1 VKRRIYLRR
10 FAASAEPVVRRC
22 GRQGLLPGLIVV
34 LSACTTIDL
43 SEPRDPDRRAP
54 VTRRV
59 PSEKP
64 TTVPS
69 ASSTTLPRP
78 STSSSPAVSSS
89 RKPGAYYLDDG
100 PDERIPEG
108 LIDTPDAEPRVEP
121 YAKGPSRPYT
131 IFDQTYVPITDN
143 RPFVQRGMGSW
154 YGKKFHGQRTAS
166 GEIYDM
172 YKMTAAHPTLP
183 IPSYARVTHLRSGK
197 QVIVRVNDRGPFHSA
212 RIIDLSYTAALKLGY
227 VQNGSA
233 ELEVERLLPEE
244 IARLQASRRTVANSV
259 ATTMNDDRETIART
273 DANPGSSSVV
283 TESGGFFLQFGAFSQ
298 AQNASS
304 LRERLLAN
312 WPRDLPQPEVI
323 QSQGLFRLHSGPF
336 GTRDLADRALQALK
350 SFSQLQATIVQK

>member
-1 VKRRIYLRR
+1 MSSNRR
-10 FAASAEPVVRRC
+10 
-22 GRQGLLPGLIVV
+22 
-34 LSACTTIDL
+34 
-43 SEPRDPDRRAP
+43 
-54 VTRRV
+54 
-59 PSEKP
+59 
-64 TTVPS
+64 
-69 ASSTTLPRP
+69 
-78 STSSSPAVSSS
+78 
-89 RKPGAYYLDDG
+89 PGAYYLDDG
-100 PDERIPEG
+100 PDERVPEG

-143 RPFVQRGMGSW
+143 RPFIQRGTGSW

-183 IPSYARVTHLRSGK
+183 IPSYARVTHLRTGK

-233 ELEVERLLPEE
+233 ELEVERLLPDE
-244 IARLQASRRTVANSV
+244 IARMQVARRMTVNP
-259 ATTMNDDRETIART
+259 ATSTKGDDTDTIART
-273 DANPGSSSVV
+273 GTVPGSSAVA
-283 TESGGFFLQFGAFSQ
+283 TESGGFFLQFGAFAQ

-312 WPRDLPQPEVI
+312 WPQDLPRPEVV
-323 QSQGLFRLHSGPF
+323 QSQGLYRLHSGPF
-336 GTRDLADRALQALK
+336 GTRELADRAVQALK
-350 SFSQLQATIVQK
+350 SLSQLQATIVQK

>member
-1 VKRRIYLRR
+1 M
-10 FAASAEPVVRRC
+10 
-22 GRQGLLPGLIVV
+22 
-34 LSACTTIDL
+34 
-43 SEPRDPDRRAP
+43 
-54 VTRRV
+54 
-59 PSEKP
+59 
-64 TTVPS
+64 PS
-69 ASSTTLPRP
+69 ASTSTPLV
-78 STSSSPAVSSS
+78 SSNSQPPAVSST

-100 PDERIPEG
+100 PDERVPEG

-143 RPFVQRGMGSW
+143 RPFVQRGIGSW

-183 IPSYARVTHLRSGK
+183 IPSYARVTNLRNSK

-227 VQNGSA
+227 VQSGSA

-244 IARLQASRRTVANSV
+244 IARIQAARRTAANPA
-259 ATTMNDDRETIART
+259 ATTKGDEIDTIART
-273 DANPGSSSVV
+273 GTVTGSSSVV
-283 TESGGFFLQFGAFSQ
+283 SESGSFFLQFGAFSQ
-298 AQNASS
+298 AQNASA

-312 WPRDLPQPEVI
+312 WPPDLPRPELV
-323 QSQGLFRLHSGPF
+323 QSQSLYRLHSGPF
-336 GTRDLADRALQALK
+336 ETRELADRAAKTLK
-350 SFSQLQATIVQK
+350 SVAQLQTTIVQK